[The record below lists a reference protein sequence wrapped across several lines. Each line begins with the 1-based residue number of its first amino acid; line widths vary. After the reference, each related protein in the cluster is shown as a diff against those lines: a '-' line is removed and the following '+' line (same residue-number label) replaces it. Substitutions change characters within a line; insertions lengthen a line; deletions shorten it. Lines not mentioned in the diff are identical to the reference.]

1 MFPNGLCQMI
11 SDLNM
16 TEVNRL
22 QWIGYFP
29 NLAVYVTDPK
39 KKTDSSIDLNSQ
51 IGDEIRCEVGNI
63 CTYEVSIAITD
74 LRSPVEPDTCS
85 DKVTFSACADQLM
98 KETYHKVNK

>member
-11 SDLNM
+11 PDFNM

-29 NLAVYVTDPK
+29 SLAVYVTDPK
-39 KKTDSSIDLNSQ
+39 MKTDSSIDLNSQ
-51 IGDEIRCEVGNI
+51 IGDEIKCEVGNI

-74 LRSPVEPDTCS
+74 LRNPVELDTCS
-85 DKVTFSACADQLM
+85 DTDPFSTCADELM
-98 KETYHKVNK
+98 KETYNKVKE